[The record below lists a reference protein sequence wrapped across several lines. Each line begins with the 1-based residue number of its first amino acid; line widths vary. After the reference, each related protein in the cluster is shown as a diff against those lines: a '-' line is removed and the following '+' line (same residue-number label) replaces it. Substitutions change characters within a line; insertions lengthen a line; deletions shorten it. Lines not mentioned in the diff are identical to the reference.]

1 MSTLFTMQKQTI
13 CLQFL
18 KLERI
23 SIFLFFVSAEGF
35 PTTVAINKF

>member
-23 SIFLFFVSAEGF
+23 SIFLFLFQLKVS
-35 PTTVAINKF
+35 PQL